1 MSLLELFLNPKA
13 ALAQSPVPLELYPA
27 AAAELARVE
36 PDYGSACRVL
46 NAEGASLNPLQLL
59 GALPAGMPLHLAGN
73 VLSRMLS
80 GLQHRHR
87 QGQVVRWVCW
97 QDSQSAP
104 VAGFLAGNPWALT
117 LSSVQHVG
125 HKDSASLQTATE
137 PSKLTLLLPQLLL
150 C

>member
-1 MSLLELFLNPKA
+1 MFDVVLLLSCLCRALHSQHVWMSLLELFLNPKA
-13 ALAQSPVPLELYPA
+13 ALAQSPIPLDQYPA
-27 AAAELARVE
+27 AAAELALVE

-87 QGQVVRWVCW
+87 QGQVVRCVHCAGEFDWYCCCCLCSGSGQLGWVVRQCP
-97 QDSQSAP
+97 A
-104 VAGFLAGNPWALT
+104 A
-117 LSSVQHVG
+117 
-125 HKDSASLQTATE
+125 
-137 PSKLTLLLPQLLL
+137 
-150 C
+150 

>member
-1 MSLLELFLNPKA
+1 
-13 ALAQSPVPLELYPA
+13 
-27 AAAELARVE
+27 
-36 PDYGSACRVL
+36 L

-97 QDSQSAP
+97 QDSWLCTCLRFLGGKSFIWAIGLVFVQRSSFKQSTPA
-104 VAGFLAGNPWALT
+104 
-117 LSSVQHVG
+117 
-125 HKDSASLQTATE
+125 
-137 PSKLTLLLPQLLL
+137 KLTLLLQPLL